1 MKKSTNKK
9 YYWIEFSEEAAEL
22 FSKSCLILANIM
34 SGNLTAL
41 KDVLLDAI
49 KQREGRDPSEH
60 EIIRIEEVCK
70 ALQFEVFDSTYGK
83 TKNIHRVS
91 DTVDAL
97 CDMVEVINYQFR
109 KEKRE
114 GYETAQFPC
123 GWSDVIPLIRII
135 SVRSSCYNRRKTLK
149 TYKDEL

>member
-1 MKKSTNKK
+1 MKKSTKK

-22 FSKSCLILANIM
+22 LSKTSLILANIM

-41 KDVLLDAI
+41 SDVLLDAI
-49 KQREGRDPSEH
+49 RQREGREPNEH
-60 EIIRIEEVCK
+60 EITRIEEVCK

-97 CDMVEVINYQFR
+97 CDFVEVINYQFR
-109 KEKRE
+109 KEKRD

-123 GWSDVIPLIRII
+123 GWCDNIPLIRII
-135 SVRSSCYNRRKTLK
+135 SARSSCYNRRKTLK

>member
-1 MKKSTNKK
+1 MKKSTKK

-22 FSKSCLILANIM
+22 LSKTSLILANIM

-41 KDVLLDAI
+41 SDVLLDAI
-49 KQREGRDPSEH
+49 RQREGREPNEH
-60 EIIRIEEVCK
+60 EITRIEEVCK

-83 TKNIHRVS
+83 SKNIHRVS

-97 CDMVEVINYQFR
+97 CDFTEVINYQFR

-123 GWSDVIPLIRII
+123 GWSDNIPLIRII
-135 SVRSSCYNRRKTLK
+135 SERSSCYNRRKSLK
-149 TYKDEL
+149 TYKNEL